1 MTHFAVHGH
10 SIHAHRTLYTQATSE
25 CARSTRRERRLFL
38 FSRLFCSRLFSISL
52 PQLVR
57 IDKLEELAPDLIVL
71 ERLPMAEHQKPAY
84 TGGGGGR
91 TAGDIRGQSA
101 VFATRTQTTKPT
113 HMACDKWWDTQ
124 QMRCD
129 KMGIH
134 GTNETDT
141 HRVRQMVGH
150 NNWGVTNGND

>member
-10 SIHAHRTLYTQATSE
+10 SIHAHWTLYTQATSE

-84 TGGGGGR
+84 TGGGGGGGVSR
-91 TAGDIRGQSA
+91 RYSGSVGGICY
-101 VFATRTQTTKPT
+101 T
-113 HMACDKWWDTQ
+113 H
-124 QMRCD
+124 
-129 KMGIH
+129 
-134 GTNETDT
+134 TNDETDT
-141 HRVRQMVGH
+141 H
-150 NNWGVTNGND
+150 GV

>member
-10 SIHAHRTLYTQATSE
+10 SIHAHWTLYTQATSE

-84 TGGGGGR
+84 TGGGGG
-91 TAGDIRGQSA
+91 GQPAIFGVSRRYLLHA
-101 VFATRTQTTKPT
+101 HKRRNRHTWRVTNGGTHNKWGVTKWEYMAQTKPT
-113 HMACDKWWDTQ
+113 HIACGKWWDTT
-124 QMRCD
+124 
-129 KMGIH
+129 I
-134 GTNETDT
+134 
-141 HRVRQMVGH
+141 
-150 NNWGVTNGND
+150 GV